1 MGMPSG
7 GGQAELSHVDA
18 RRSVQDTASTSAVAA
33 MPTKDL
39 DPMSPAAADESGT
52 QYFGFLMGVTEYC
65 ESSEGT
71 PLMAKGYWRLAGAND
86 GLMITFSDGNTATLL
101 SLNTGKQ
108 LQVGPCKC
116 PPLQRKR
123 TLTSI
128 LSKTTSTPVAWASH
142 TETVTG
148 TRTTGEQVHV
158 VGATLG
164 RGLAANSTAR

>member
-1 MGMPSG
+1 VICFIEMGMPSG

-39 DPMSPAAADESGT
+39 DLMSPAAADGSDT

-71 PLMAKGYWRLAGAND
+71 
-86 GLMITFSDGNTATLL
+86 TFADGNTATLL
-101 SLNTGKQ
+101 TLNTGKQ

-116 PPLQRKR
+116 PPR
-123 TLTSI
+123 
-128 LSKTTSTPVAWASH
+128 
-142 TETVTG
+142 
-148 TRTTGEQVHV
+148 
-158 VGATLG
+158 
-164 RGLAANSTAR
+164 